1 MTAPH
6 CTSKIS
12 SFEDL
17 TSDRL
22 QSFGFRGEALNALCS
37 ISDLEV
43 LTKTSKDLAGT
54 LATFD
59 KSGNPVKELT
69 VAANVGTTI
78 R

>member
-6 CTSKIS
+6 YTSKIT

-17 TSDRL
+17 VTDKLRSY
-22 QSFGFRGEALNALCS
+22 GFRGEALNSLSS
-37 ISDLEV
+37 ISDLEIV
-43 LTKTSKDLAGT
+43 TKSFGDVAGT

-59 KSGNPVKELT
+59 KMGNQTKQSS
-69 VAANVGTTI
+69 VAATVGTTI

>member
-17 TSDRL
+17 VTEKL
-22 QSFGFRGEALNALCS
+22 QSYGFRGEALNALCS
-37 ISDLEV
+37 ISDLEIT
-43 LTKTSKDLAGT
+43 TKTSKDLTGT
-54 LATFD
+54 FATFD
-59 KSGNPVKELT
+59 KSGNPVKELSLAT
-69 VAANVGTTI
+69 NVGTTI

>member
-17 TSDRL
+17 VTEKL
-22 QSFGFRGEALNALCS
+22 QSYGFRGEALNALCS
-37 ISDLEV
+37 ISDVEIT
-43 LTKTSKDLAGT
+43 TKTSKDLAGT
-54 LATFD
+54 FATFD
-59 KSGNPVKELT
+59 KSGNPVKESSL
-69 VAANVGTTI
+69 AANVGTTI